1 MTTAMERPWRQWHL
15 GPGTAGRLG
24 LAGALLALGLAG
36 CASSEHSKEKRDAAN
51 YNMQLGMAYLNRG
64 DLALAKDK
72 LDRAIKENPE
82 DPNVHSAMAM
92 LQQRMGNNEQ
102 ADVEFKAA
110 LRLGPRDPDIVN
122 NYAVY
127 LCGTGRTD
135 EGVKSFE
142 EAAHNPLYRTPEVAL
157 SNAGV
162 CLRAAKRDTQAAMSF
177 QQALQ
182 IKPNFAEAA
191 YQLGELDFERGEL
204 NEARDEVDRYL
215 GAFDAT
221 PDLLLLRVRIARK
234 QGDRL
239 LEERFA
245 SRLRRDFPGSAQARV
260 LASLG
265 RDPG

>member
-1 MTTAMERPWRQWHL
+1 MTAAVATLSPRRCL
-15 GPGTAGRLG
+15 
-24 LAGALLALGLAG
+24 LAGALAAPVLAVAVAG
-36 CASSEHSKEKRDAAN
+36 CAASQHAKQRQDAAN

-64 DLALAKDK
+64 ELALAKDK
-72 LDRAIKENPE
+72 LDRAVHENPG

-92 LQQRMGNNEQ
+92 LQDRMGNAEK
-102 ADVEFKAA
+102 ADAEYKTA
-110 LRLGPRDPDIVN
+110 LRLGPREPDILN

-127 LCGTGRTD
+127 LCRTGRTD
-135 EGVKSFE
+135 DGVKAFE
-142 EAAHNPLYRTPEVAL
+142 EAAHNPLYRTPEVAY

-162 CLRAAKRDTQAAMSF
+162 CLRAARRDTQAAMSF

-204 NEARDEVDRYL
+204 IEARDEVERYL

-239 LEERFA
+239 AEERFA